1 MTDVCRGSMWHACVE
16 DVVIVSALFA
26 CSAVFRH
33 PYSLELIVSF
43 WFLGKNPNVNLI
55 LGFKASGSRTKYILR
70 LAAC

>member
-1 MTDVCRGSMWHACVE
+1 MFAGAACGTPVLK
-16 DVVIVSALFA
+16 IWSSYLHFLFA
-26 CSAVFRH
+26 VRSLHSGH

-55 LGFKASGSRTKYILR
+55 LGFKASGSGTKYILR